1 MLLNISIIA
10 PSYTKRSG
18 HYTKEFQKKVF
29 KKIFCGAFVSISDIP
44 DTNDNPRSGKY
55 QMCPLT
61 ADEFQKQVVHKQLVQ
76 IQIVKTACSVNKYGG
91 FLTQKGLYSRNNS

>member
-1 MLLNISIIA
+1 M
-10 PSYTKRSG
+10 
-18 HYTKEFQKKVF
+18 F

-61 ADEFQKQVVHKQLVQ
+61 ADAFQKQVVHKQLVQ
-76 IQIVKTACSVNKYGG
+76 IQIVKSNVFRKQVWEVSYTKEAYTVGITADEYQSLK
-91 FLTQKGLYSRNNS
+91 K